1 MKLDISICST
11 NLLTQ
16 KQKQELADLTAV
28 CSRHDD
34 TDLSF
39 PIEEDD
45 LSCVLGYLPD
55 SRLVSC
61 LALIPYEETL
71 AECCAFT
78 HPDFRRQGCFSELL
92 SEALSL
98 YPDVDLL
105 FAVSENCPDTLNTL
119 KALDAEKNSEE
130 HLMECSLSSFR
141 SCSEGRSTEPFSIK
155 PRSKT
160 EYTFYHSDIP
170 CGGICIEAVEKTV
183 VCLHHVEIFPEFRNR
198 GFGTA
203 LLQLFLPILIQKGFE
218 KAILQVTGDNA
229 PALALY
235 KKTGFS
241 VTKTLSYYLY

>member
-16 KQKQELADLTAV
+16 KQKQELNDLTTV
-28 CSRHDD
+28 CSQHDG

-39 PIEEDD
+39 PTEEDD
-45 LSCVLGYLPD
+45 LTVMLGYLPD

-71 AECCAFT
+71 AECSAFT
-78 HPDFRRQGCFSELL
+78 HPDFRRQGFFSELL
-92 SEALSL
+92 GEVTAL

-105 FAVSENCPDTLNTL
+105 FAVSEGCSATVNTL
-119 KALDAEKNSEE
+119 KALDAEKDSEE
-130 HLMECSLSSFR
+130 HLMECSLSSYHNYAA
-141 SCSEGRSTEPFSIK
+141 SKNSGQFSVS

-160 EYTFYHSDIP
+160 EYIFYHADIP
-170 CGGICIEAVEKTV
+170 CGSICIEAVWETV
-183 VCLHHVEIFPEFRNR
+183 VCLHHVKILPEFRNR

-203 LLQLFLPILIQKGFE
+203 LLLLFLPILSQKGFE
-218 KAILQVTGDNA
+218 KAILQVAGDNA

-241 VTKTLSYYLY
+241 ITKTLSYYLY